1 MLLLFSATRSALEEQ
16 FQLDG
21 VVPASVGDAA
31 AAKSL
36 FLRMLARAES
46 AAQLKALQALLE
58 GVWDSGHAFQAE
70 AQKPVTAQ
78 LDALSSLEASRGQAD
93 TAGKLGSLPDADTA
107 RVGLKVPDL
116 VAALSNEEQLCKQQ
130 GSAPGTPPAE
140 ESRWAT
146 AASQTEA
153 ADGWDS
159 MEGMAL
165 AGESAL
171 PAAESAAA
179 ASQVD
184 AADGWDDMEQ
194 VGLPSNPLAPA
205 HPLANG
211 SAAASLA
218 DVVNGWEAPEDMV
231 LPSNAAGPALFAADS
246 ARTASHVDTARSPT
260 QPAAESS
267 TAASLAE
274 DAALPSMMAA
284 PALPAAQSTEG
295 WDSDDDLVLPPK
307 ASQGAAT
314 MPEQEWQGPTVV
326 SVGVALADRHSA
338 EASAAGTAPAV
349 DGWDTD
355 EGLGLSLGAEDTA
368 KAQDTVT
375 AKAAISEAPRGG
387 EEPVRRPKEG
397 LAEAAVVP
405 SAASSKI
412 RVRQRAKGGVL
423 KLKATKASRAKDAAA
438 LAAAASPADAAQSA
452 TESHDAAEAGRR
464 SSLGAAQP
472 AGEEAAAVPLHACW
486 AALLRRML
494 SVPDGALAGH
504 VLMRLEKAGLEGV
517 PLVSATEAGDIV
529 AAAETAGGC
538 LLIQTSA
545 WICLIHPHWHAL

>member
-1 MLLLFSATRSALEEQ
+1 MLLLFSATRSALEEHFQ
-16 FQLDG
+16 FGD
-21 VVPASVGDAA
+21 VVPASVRDAA
-31 AAKSL
+31 AAELL

-58 GVWDSGHAFQAE
+58 DVWDSGHAFQAE
-70 AQKPVTAQ
+70 AQKPVTVQ
-78 LDALSSLEASRGQAD
+78 LDKLTPLKASVGKAD
-93 TAGKLGSLPDADTA
+93 TAGSLGSLGSVPDANTA
-107 RVGLKVPDL
+107 RVGLRVPDL
-116 VAALSNEEQLCKQQ
+116 MAALSNEEQLRKQQ

-146 AASQTEA
+146 AASQTDA
-153 ADGWDS
+153 ADGWDN
-159 MEGMAL
+159 MEGTAL

-184 AADGWDDMEQ
+184 AAIGWDDMEHL
-194 VGLPSNPLAPA
+194 GLPSNPAAPA
-205 HPLANG
+205 QPLANG

-218 DVVNGWEAPEDMV
+218 DAVDGWEAPKDIV
-231 LPSNAAGPALFAADS
+231 FRSNPAGPALFAADG
-246 ARTASHVDTARSPT
+246 ARTASHADTARSPA
-260 QPAAESS
+260 QPAAE
-267 TAASLAE
+267 
-274 DAALPSMMAA
+274 
-284 PALPAAQSTEG
+284 STEG
-295 WDSDDDLVLPPK
+295 WDSDDDLVLPPE
-307 ASQGAAT
+307 ASQGAAA

-326 SVGVALADRHSA
+326 SEEAAMANRHSA
-338 EASAAGTAPAV
+338 EASAAGIAPAV

-355 EGLGLSLGAEDTA
+355 EGLGLSLRAQDTA
-368 KAQDTVT
+368 KAHDPVT
-375 AKAAISEAPRGG
+375 AEAAISEAPRGG
-387 EEPVRRPKEG
+387 AEPVRRPKEG
-397 LAEAAVVP
+397 IAKAAVIP

-412 RVRQRAKGGVL
+412 RVRQRAKGGAL
-423 KLKATKASRAKDAAA
+423 KLKATKASRAQDAAA

-494 SVPDGALAGH
+494 SVPDRALAGH
-504 VLMRLEKAGLEGV
+504 VLTRLEKAGLEGV
-517 PLVSATEAGDIV
+517 PLVSAAEAGDIV

-545 WICLIHPHWHAL
+545 

>member
-31 AAKSL
+31 AAELL
-36 FLRMLARAES
+36 FLRMLACAES
-46 AAQLKALQALLE
+46 AAQLEALQALLE

-78 LDALSSLEASRGQAD
+78 LDALSLLEASCGKAD
-93 TAGKLGSLPDADTA
+93 TAGSLGSLGSVPDADTA
-107 RVGLKVPDL
+107 RVGLRVPDL
-116 VAALSNEEQLCKQQ
+116 VAALSNEEQLRKQQ
-130 GSAPGTPPAE
+130 GNAPGTPPTE

-146 AASQTEA
+146 AASQTDA
-153 ADGWDS
+153 ADGWDD

-165 AGESAL
+165 AGEAAL
-171 PAAESAAA
+171 PAAECTAT

-194 VGLPSNPLAPA
+194 VGLPSNPAAPVQHLA
-205 HPLANG
+205 HG
-211 SAAASLA
+211 SAAASLVDA
-218 DVVNGWEAPEDMV
+218 VDGWEAPEDIV

-246 ARTASHVDTARSPT
+246 ARTASHADTAHSPT
-260 QPAAESS
+260 QPAADSS
-267 TAASLAE
+267 MAASLAE
-274 DAALPSMMAA
+274 DAALPSMLAA
-284 PALPAAQSTEG
+284 PALPAAESTEG
-295 WDSDDDLVLPPK
+295 WDSHDELVLPPE

-326 SVGVALADRHSA
+326 SEGAAMADRHSA
-338 EASAAGTAPAV
+338 EASAAGIAPAV

-355 EGLGLSLGAEDTA
+355 EGLGLSLGAEDTT
-368 KAQDTVT
+368 KAHDPVT
-375 AKAAISEAPRGG
+375 AEAAISEARGG
-387 EEPVRRPKEG
+387 AEPVRRPKEG
-397 LAEAAVVP
+397 IAKAAVIP

-412 RVRQRAKGGVL
+412 RVRQRAKGGAL
-423 KLKATKASRAKDAAA
+423 KLKATKASRAQDAAA
-438 LAAAASPADAAQSA
+438 LAAAASPADAGQSA

-494 SVPDGALAGH
+494 NVPDRTLAGL
-504 VLMRLEKAGLEGV
+504 VLTRLEKAGLQGV
-517 PLVSATEAGDIV
+517 PLVSAAEAGDIV

-538 LLIQTSA
+538 LLIQTTA
-545 WICLIHPHWHAL
+545 